1 MTRAIKIVVLV
12 IIVMLVARWYWSDR
26 NQSQPEEESLSAS
39 DLSPLSDRIWIDH
52 MPKTERD
59 QVDLFVILEEPT
71 IGAFSKSSAY
81 AGDWASFEWEYE
93 KGLRIEMLQ
102 SQTKHKIKAKVM
114 KGEACAPFDYCLRL
128 KGAPRGSKRY
138 GSMEDWVI
146 GSNELP
152 DSRSIVREVLQ
163 SE

>member
-1 MTRAIKIVVLV
+1 MTRAIKIVVIV
-12 IIVMLVARWYWSDR
+12 IILVFVARWYWSDK
-26 NQSQPEEESLSAS
+26 SEGPAEEQWLSAS

-52 MPKTERD
+52 IPKTERD
-59 QVDLFVILEEPT
+59 QVDLFIILEEPT
-71 IGAFSKSSAY
+71 IGAFSRSSAY

-128 KGAPRGSKRY
+128 KGTPRGSKRY

-152 DSRSIVREVLQ
+152 DSRSVVQRILP